1 MIIASDAED
10 DPRSIEELVSVSLS
24 DADEEVA
31 RDALRVLQWK
41 GNHEVL
47 RRAESLCASD
57 CSRERI
63 LGANVLGQLGLPER
77 TFPIECCKLL
87 REILDDETDAYVL
100 QAALVGLSHQ
110 KDVEAIPRVTNFLK
124 HASLDVRHATVF
136 ALMGHEV
143 PLAIEGLIILSEDSE
158 ALVRD
163 WATFA
168 LGTQIDLDTQQIRD
182 SLANRLGDPD
192 DDTRGE
198 ALIGLARR
206 KDARV
211 IAALKTEL
219 SSDCLGS
226 LAIEA
231 AEIIASPELHSHLVE
246 LRTWWDVDQELL
258 EQAIAASARPG
269 QKRMG
274 WDLNPR

>member
-1 MIIASDAED
+1 MIIASGAQD

-24 DADEEVA
+24 EAGEEVA
-31 RDALRVLQWK
+31 IDALRVLQWK
-41 GNHEVL
+41 GNYEVL
-47 RRAESLCASD
+47 RRAESLCASE

-87 REILDDETDAYVL
+87 REILDNETDAYVL

-110 KDVEAIPRVTNFLK
+110 KDVDAIPRVTNFLK
-124 HASLDVRHATVF
+124 HASPDVRQAAAF
-136 ALMGHEV
+136 ALMGHETS
-143 PLAIEGLIILSEDSE
+143 LAIESLIILTRDSE

-168 LGTQIDLDTQQIRD
+168 LATQIDLDTDQIRGA
-182 SLANRLGDPD
+182 LVNRLNDPD

-198 ALIGLARR
+198 ALVGLARR
-206 KDARV
+206 KDERV

-219 SSDCLGS
+219 SSDCVGS

-231 AEIIASPELHSHLVE
+231 AELIASTELHPYLVA
-246 LRTWWDVDQELL
+246 LREWWDVDSGLL
-258 EQAIAASARPG
+258 EQAIAASTGPGPKSINRPAP
-269 QKRMG
+269 
-274 WDLNPR
+274 L

>member
-1 MIIASDAED
+1 MDIASDAKN
-10 DPRSIEELVSVSLS
+10 DPRTIDELVNAILS
-24 DADEEVA
+24 QTDEDIA
-31 RDALRVLQWK
+31 SDALRALQWK
-41 GNHEVL
+41 GSCEVL
-47 RRAESLCASD
+47 RRAESFCASQ
-57 CSRERI
+57 CSRERV
-63 LGANVLGQLGLPER
+63 LGANILGQLGLPER

-124 HASLDVRHATVF
+124 HASLDVRHATAF

-168 LGTQIDLDTQQIRD
+168 LGTQIDLDTPLIRNA
-182 SLANRLGDPD
+182 LASRLADPD

-206 KDARV
+206 KEARV

-219 SSDCLGS
+219 SSDCIGS